1 MGLAQRISD
10 IKIGK
15 KLGVG
20 FIVVI
25 AASLAITFIAFDC
38 FRSIKDNSAR
48 RTITVE
54 MVNTLSKAR
63 LNRTLYQYTKDPK
76 FATQNVQALKELDAL
91 YKRLDGFKWDE
102 MGQQKVA
109 LMGQLLNDY
118 QNQRQTFV
126 TAAQATSDAFDAI
139 KPGALIALAH
149 QFESLDMALTP
160 DAALPVMHLAAAL
173 FDAANV
179 EKAFLD
185 KPSEASR
192 DGVLEEYTAINTLSE
207 QLDIFAQPNIN
218 EVTRNVLS
226 TLAQQRQAL
235 TRYVDATEKE
245 KSESAG
251 LTTTAERLNAAV
263 SDTFAYQSQLSS
275 EFIKQAEWRIAFA
288 ALICVVLSLL
298 IAWRITATLR
308 CH

>member
-1 MGLAQRISD
+1 MLA
-10 IKIGK
+10 KIVSIDKAK
-15 KLGVG
+15 K
-20 FIVVI
+20 
-25 AASLAITFIAFDC
+25 
-38 FRSIKDNSAR
+38 
-48 RTITVE
+48 
-54 MVNTLSKAR
+54 
-63 LNRTLYQYTKDPK
+63 Y
-76 FATQNVQALKELDAL
+76 
-91 YKRLDGFKWDE
+91 
-102 MGQQKVA
+102 
-109 LMGQLLNDY
+109 Y

-126 TAAQATSDAFDAI
+126 TAAQATSGAFDAI

-160 DAALPVMHLAAAL
+160 DAALPAMHLAAAL

-192 DGVLEEYTAINTLSE
+192 DAVIEEYTAINTLSE
-207 QLDIFAQPNIN
+207 QLDIFAQPNIDDA
-218 EVTRNVLS
+218 TRNVLS

-263 SDTFAYQSQLSS
+263 SDTFACQSQLSS
-275 EFIKQAEWRIAFA
+275 EFITQAECRIAFA

-298 IAWRITATLR
+298 IAWRITRNITLPLKETLNAEQR
-308 CH
+308 IAGGDLTTSLKPRVAMSQVS